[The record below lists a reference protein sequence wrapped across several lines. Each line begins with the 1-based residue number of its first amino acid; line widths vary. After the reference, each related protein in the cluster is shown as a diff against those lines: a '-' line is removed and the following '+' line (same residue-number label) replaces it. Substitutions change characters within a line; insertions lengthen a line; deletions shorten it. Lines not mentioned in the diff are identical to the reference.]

1 MKILVTKLLIMTE
14 EINNQS
20 MDITLTYSILI
31 KSPDNQSTDV
41 TVSYMNEEPN
51 NEYWYNCDTHERK
64 TLYK

>member
-1 MKILVTKLLIMTE
+1 MTE

-51 NEYWYNCDTHERK
+51 NEYWYNCDTHKRK